1 MGKEIKEMRK
11 EIKQMIRMRDRIRNL
26 TENSLKGMQERND
39 IFTGNGITD
48 IRVGFEVQQG

>member
-1 MGKEIKEMRK
+1 
-11 EIKQMIRMRDRIRNL
+11 MIRMRDRIRNL
-26 TENSLKGMQERND
+26 TENSWKGMQERND